1 MMRMHGAFALLLLG
15 VSGAAGT
22 NTHYD
27 STRMWSHSNVNYGS
41 QAAHM
46 GDPGT
51 RGFKDPAQEL
61 LPKVKGDTQRAAS
74 GATLVQSITTVGED
88 GWSTAKANGN
98 PSSVHLGADI
108 GKGVVGSDTNGDSW
122 YFLAPGDK
130 FAGDLSQAYNG
141 QLSLTLVHAE
151 TPSGGS
157 VKREPDVI
165 LEASCGHSLMLYNFA
180 SKSGDLSVMLN
191 EDAGWID
198 SRTKSAPGAMDFLG
212 VLSHLS
218 AVKVR
223 GGYYAGAESTRLSS
237 VSITAGK
244 AWYPCCTL
252 DGTVDLCQK
261 KPSSYYNPEG
271 LKFYCEGHMYK
282 PVKVTRV
289 TPRFGRRT
297 GGSIVTVTGEN
308 FGLSGSSPIVR
319 INGRACQRT
328 YYAPSVVHDHSEYE
342 LYSSVAN
349 MYALTGTGDSVVG
362 ASSPAGNAL
371 INAYNSA
378 TDSMKQQ
385 YPEHCWN
392 GMQDDGSDKGFN
404 YGTAASA
411 KYINQGETGIDT
423 GGPCFPEH
431 CSSCPVPSANS
442 ANLKNLG
449 SNARCSAG
457 NQIAAVSSGTCK
469 GRGSDVALCAFNF
482 PYLKYPA
489 LCPEDAPYSSRLKKA
504 YTAVHYSTAA
514 GFGWAA
520 MNEWADI
527 RRDYGHRRWNKY
539 GMFANVNSKH
549 EAVEGVSRI
558 THANP
563 QMAATAFGKAT
574 VRAGSFIVDNG
585 DSLTVDGA
593 CEVLFG
599 KGVTTSTGLT
609 YDVACGSDPVMRVT
623 AIADRDDDGDGV
635 FDFCALTITAATAGA
650 TPGELGANAPGTA
663 GKAETTCQAGST
675 VSLSG
680 TAVPSFAST
689 SKVVNVEDAVGLCGL
704 NFKPLGTAETD
715 ANDYTVDTDDLEDR
729 VQGVTTAAAAYDQA
743 AAATVLDVKSVY
755 DLLGA
760 ETTGVV
766 ECGGTIFTVSAATR
780 PDEANPNRLTVADV
794 GAAAAAVTKCHTG
807 ATVKRLWSITMK
819 TDFTDKEDEYFHP
832 LGAVGES
839 DLDSFGTPT
848 FDNPA
853 YVMLYDKTAGGE
865 INGEIVKVVGVAQP
879 KLIVAERGS
888 FGSPII
894 KHAAALTKQAVAVEV
909 CRGAAISI
917 GPAAATGGNRFTAAV
932 SANAEC
938 QGYDG
943 PTTTDGRHCR
953 LRVATSAEL
962 LNTVRVGDVTRRVA
976 QGRTTCTTN
985 FKDADPSLVV
995 ADAAALMA
1003 VQAVQKPGLGELVDA
1018 NFFVSCGGDTTL
1030 QVTAV
1035 NYATNTLT
1043 VTGATANALGG
1054 TAGDPGACNAGDV
1067 VTVVRGVAE
1076 LDADAAAAEIVIKGR
1091 CEYLLGGP
1099 PVKQT
1104 PDGAAVNLDI
1114 TSRAITL
1121 TCGSLATKTI
1131 ITVTH
1136 VKQYVLATDKCTLT
1150 VTTDTTGGD
1159 CTTAGGK
1166 YIYNAAFGTFPAHQE
1181 YTTTFDVL
1189 SKAELATSDAAE
1201 FSRYRYIKVD
1211 NEIMRILDLADGD
1224 TAEATGGYER
1234 LTVAR
1239 AQLGTHA
1246 AAHDRDAV
1254 VTLLPRMTELSQ
1266 AVAKDAATLYFPS
1279 QADLISNNVNVG
1291 QEVAAE
1297 NPSAGRQIGGTI
1309 TAYYIKVDDEI
1320 MKVTMSRAVGMLA
1333 AADGATLTVL
1343 RAQKGTLATAHAA
1356 GATVYVLGCMDGD
1369 ETGSNCGG
1377 SCKPCSAPAKGGPV
1391 QQEKLICV
1399 TPAGDSGAGPSGQ
1412 AAGDLSVTVEA
1423 SPGPRESPF
1432 RARMAPGLTGWLDQA
1447 ASAVS
1452 CISEQNRGFQYGA
1465 HDFVWGVHFASATQA
1480 EEVKVLDMAVDHN
1493 TGETYM
1499 VGTMMGTITLQGK
1512 HIAMNKKMLGKL
1524 TVEPNTA
1531 TRTYLAGTAG
1541 ASPGNTD
1548 KIQIATVIQ
1557 DTEMVGA
1564 TVITTASGGT
1574 VGAQCKG
1581 TVLSSLNANNEL
1593 TLDGFKR
1600 TKDADCADFAD
1611 APLYRVYNGK
1621 LSFIAKFSKDGRPV
1635 WLNKVDAESTV
1646 ADVMGQVEI
1655 SSISVDPAAGT
1666 HYVVGTYSDGLVATA
1681 PAAVAERIK
1690 LNIYSVGAATRTAP
1704 KDAPATSIQT
1714 VAPDT
1719 YGQQNTA
1726 AGLVEGVKYQE
1737 GFMIK
1742 YSSAGQYLSSEF
1754 IKGVAAAQQ
1763 LVVENLKVRSFKAS
1777 TSNVI
1782 NTQMP
1787 KDGPA
1792 PTEPTHTSRNEV
1804 EYDRGVAVSAT
1815 QGGGTEERS
1824 TIVLATSA
1832 ATYFQGA
1839 GQDLAAVGTL
1849 MDDWYNGLTITITC
1863 GKGMGQSRKIQDYSA
1878 ATRTA
1883 YVQPHWS
1890 GNGEMTPD
1898 ATSCYTISGKPSSH
1912 VHGEHWANGG
1922 IYVTGR
1928 LVNVPA
1934 AAGTV
1939 CFGQMPDVYRDS
1951 GAAATGIP
1959 VCAQF
1964 AGLVANEELNFIAQY
1979 DNSLRTFWVRFLYDG
1994 DKATTMA
2001 GAGDITAVTTM
2012 DDMVFVT
2019 GTYGYHASATSN
2031 VVLRLQNC
2039 TFDSATVAQAPPA
2052 NTEPT
2057 VTTLKKLCRTQAVVR
2072 TANTAINQLL
2082 PGETVQKLES
2092 GSDTFVGVVANGN
2105 SDYIVEN
2112 TVAEDYVDVGTAAF
2126 AADPT
2131 KGLMFTAAYDGSGRL
2146 VWYHYTGHH
2155 GKNDATVAADLLIQP
2170 TAMTHVVPA
2179 IGNKPLSGYWKTL
2192 SDTERRWTSR
2202 GQPGDA
2208 TAAKDVASER
2218 VDSATVK
2225 GGFIY
2230 IVGTIKSNADDQYAD
2245 FGVTKYPL
2253 ECSNGKTLGQKG
2265 QDLRK
2270 LDVAPCAGKLQSRK
2284 GAGNANTDVFLVKLA
2299 ARGAPRSDWAS
2310 SEYGTAN
2317 IQPAVQWIRRT
2328 GLEDFDD
2335 AATGVAVHDLT
2346 GAVFVT
2352 GTYKASLATKYQ
2364 GSDLGEKRYLAA
2376 TGNDGGNTY
2385 VATPSAAGLLNQG
2398 DDVFGLQ
2405 AAGRVNA
2412 IGCPMQ
2418 RAAPAGEHEE
2428 RLGLTGVPDCTFYS
2442 HAKSAATTTGFVV
2455 KFNDNGDETQR
2466 GNKNSKFQKSITGF
2480 VTTSVATFATSIAPC
2495 PAGGG
2500 DRNTHVLTGAD
2511 NCATSPRGCSCLL
2524 LTPTSKTAGVF
2535 DTTAA
2540 SGMRVRITSGKAAGY
2555 EGIISAY
2562 EDTAQGTD
2570 PKAYAFF
2577 TIPALPEMPD
2587 EHSQFVLQPWN
2598 NLQPNIHLQTCTAT
2612 SGMGCAAYGVEWAK
2626 TIGWPVGQAK
2636 VTPNNPTNVE
2646 AGVKGRW
2653 TAVGTG
2659 GGTATTATNLELAVA
2674 DEVTTTTYYNG
2685 YWVELTTQ
2693 TAAQVALAGTKAEA
2707 VARVTLYAVS
2717 DNAGNGGHLTI
2728 ACPDIPAGCP
2738 VATYYR
2744 LIAKTAATTG
2754 VADLPSEGTRQQ
2766 SVPQSVMM
2774 MDSDVYIGGWFKGF
2788 DRFRFGIEGV
2798 DETVG
2803 YRSVGDDTWETYL
2816 VKLSD

>member
-1 MMRMHGAFALLLLG
+1 
-15 VSGAAGT
+15 
-22 NTHYD
+22 
-27 STRMWSHSNVNYGS
+27 
-41 QAAHM
+41 
-46 GDPGT
+46 
-51 RGFKDPAQEL
+51 
-61 LPKVKGDTQRAAS
+61 
-74 GATLVQSITTVGED
+74 
-88 GWSTAKANGN
+88 
-98 PSSVHLGADI
+98 
-108 GKGVVGSDTNGDSW
+108 
-122 YFLAPGDK
+122 
-130 FAGDLSQAYNG
+130 
-141 QLSLTLVHAE
+141 
-151 TPSGGS
+151 
-157 VKREPDVI
+157 
-165 LEASCGHSLMLYNFA
+165 
-180 SKSGDLSVMLN
+180 
-191 EDAGWID
+191 
-198 SRTKSAPGAMDFLG
+198 MDFLG

-223 GGYYAGAESTRLSS
+223 GGFYAGAESTRLSS
-237 VSITAGK
+237 VTITAGK

-271 LKFYCEGHMYK
+271 LKFYCEGHLYK

-289 TPRFGRRT
+289 MPRFGRRT
-297 GGSIVTVTGEN
+297 GGSIVTVIGEN
-308 FGLSGSSPIVR
+308 FGLSGSNPIVR

-328 YYAPSVVHDHSEYE
+328 YYAPSVVRDHSEYE
-342 LYSSVAN
+342 LYSSDGTVGNRIAN
-349 MYALTGTGDSVVG
+349 MYALTGTGDNVVG

-404 YGTAASA
+404 YGTAASP

-431 CSSCPVPSANS
+431 CSSCTKPSANS

-449 SNARCSAG
+449 SNGRCSAG
-457 NQIAAVSSGTCK
+457 NQMVAVASGSCK
-469 GRGSDVALCAFNF
+469 GRGGDATVCPFNF

-504 YTAVHYSTAA
+504 YTEEHYTNAI
-514 GFGWAA
+514 GGWTDAKSK
-520 MNEWADI
+520 WADI

-539 GMFANVNSKH
+539 GMFGNINSKH
-549 EAVEGVSRI
+549 EAVEGISRI

-563 QMAATAFGKAT
+563 QMATTSFGKTT
-574 VRAGSFIVDNG
+574 VRAGSYIINTGTELLVN
-585 DSLTVDGA
+585 GA
-593 CEVLFG
+593 CNVLFG
-599 KGVTTSTGLT
+599 TETSGT
-609 YDVACGSDPVMRVT
+609 VSCGSDSAMTVT
-623 AIADRDDDGDGV
+623 AVADHDDDGDGV
-635 FDFCALTITAATAGA
+635 NDFCTLTITTG
-650 TPGELGANAPGTA
+650 TSDTVGANAPGTA
-663 GKAETTCQAGST
+663 GVAETTCQAGST
-675 VSLSG
+675 VTN
-680 TAVPSFAST
+680 TATVTNAGWSNAAAVTSFGST
-689 SKVVNVEDAVGLCGL
+689 SKFVNVEDALGLCGL
-704 NFKPLGTAETD
+704 EFKPLGHGETGD
-715 ANDYTVDTDDLEDR
+715 ANDYTVFTADLEDR
-729 VQGVTTAAAAYDQA
+729 VQGVTKVKQA
-743 AAATVLDVKSVY
+743 AALGTGTELEVENIY
-755 DLLGA
+755 DLLG
-760 ETTGVV
+760 ETSVAAAVAGTIVVYV
-766 ECGGTIFTVSAATR
+766 ECGGEILKVTDLKNDLRSDTI
-780 PDEANPNRLTVADV
+780 LTIDAP
-794 GAAAAAVTKCHTG
+794 GAAVPMCHRG
-807 ATVKRLWSITMK
+807 ATVRRLWTVQMK
-819 TDFTDKEDEYFHP
+819 TDPTDVQDEYFH
-832 LGAVGES
+832 ATR
-839 DLDSFGTPT
+839 DLDSFGAPSLT
-848 FDNPA
+848 DPA
-853 YVMLYDKTAGGE
+853 YVMLYDKSANGE
-865 INGEIVKVVGVAQP
+865 VNGEIVKVVGVVAAT
-879 KLIVAERGS
+879 KLLIVSQRGS
-888 FGSPII
+888 FGTPII
-894 KHAAALTKQAVAVEV
+894 KHVAATSKQAVAVEV
-909 CRGAAISI
+909 CRGAAIRI
-917 GPAAATGGNRFTAAV
+917 GPAAATGGNHFTAAV

-938 QGYDG
+938 QAFDG
-943 PTTTDGRHCR
+943 PTATDGRHCFLR
-953 LRVATSAEL
+953 LATSAEL
-962 LNTVRVGDVTRRVA
+962 VKSVHVGDVVRRVA
-976 QGRTTCTTN
+976 QGRTTNTAN
-985 FKDADPSLVV
+985 FKDSDTSLVV

-1003 VQAVQKPGLGELVDA
+1003 VHAVQEPGVGALIDA
-1018 NFFVSCGGDTTL
+1018 KFFVSCGGDTTL

-1043 VTGATANALGG
+1043 VQDADALG
-1054 TAGDPGACNAGDV
+1054 TTPNVAGACNVGDV

-1076 LDADAAAAEIVIKGR
+1076 LSANAGDAATGIVIKGR

-1099 PVKQT
+1099 PVLY
-1104 PDGAAVNLDI
+1104 GAD
-1114 TSRAITL
+1114 TSVQDRAITL
-1121 TCGSLATKTI
+1121 SCGNTATKVIVMAKTANYD
-1131 ITVTH
+1131 V
-1136 VKQYVLATDKCTLT
+1136 ATDLCTIKYD
-1150 VTTDTTGGD
+1150 VGGTTYSQDISGGTCTTGG
-1159 CTTAGGK
+1159 GK
-1166 YIYNAAFGTFPAHQE
+1166 YVYNAAFGTFPAHQE

-1201 FSRYRYIKVD
+1201 FSRFRYIKID
-1211 NEIMRILDLADGD
+1211 NEIMRIVDVADGD
-1224 TAEATGGYER
+1224 TAEESGGYER

-1246 AAHDRDAV
+1246 EAHDRDAV

-1266 AVAKDAATLYFPS
+1266 TVAKDAGTLYLPS
-1279 QADLISNNVNVG
+1279 QADLIANNINVG
-1291 QEVAAE
+1291 QEEAGE
-1297 NPSAGRQIGGTI
+1297 NPTAARQIGGTI

-1320 MKVTMSRAVGMLA
+1320 MKVTMSRAVGMQA
-1333 AADGATLTVL
+1333 SGDGATLTVL

-1399 TPAGDSGAGPSGQ
+1399 TPAGHSGAGPAGQ
-1412 AAGDLSVTVEA
+1412 AAGDLAVTVEA
-1423 SPGPRESPF
+1423 SPGPKESPF
-1432 RARMAPGLTGWLDQA
+1432 RTRMAPGLTGWLDQA

-1465 HDFVWGVHFASATQA
+1465 HDFVWGVHFASVAQA

-1524 TVEPNTA
+1524 TVEPNAA
-1531 TRTYLAGTAG
+1531 TTTYLAGTATQAP
-1541 ASPGNTD
+1541 ASLTEIRLAAGSFATD
-1548 KIQIATVIQ
+1548 G
-1557 DTEMVGA
+1557 DLVGA
-1564 TVITTASGGT
+1564 TVITTVSGGT
-1574 VGAQCKG
+1574 IGAGCKG
-1581 TVLSSLNANNEL
+1581 TVDSSASTNQVLGLASSFERKK
-1593 TLDGFKR
+1593 DGNCG
-1600 TKDADCADFAD
+1600 AFAD
-1611 APLYRVYNGK
+1611 APEYRVYNGK

-1635 WLNKVDAESTV
+1635 WLNKLDTESTV
-1646 ADVMGQVEI
+1646 ATAMGQVEI
-1655 SSISVDPAAGT
+1655 SSVTVDPAAGT
-1666 HYVVGTYSDGLVATA
+1666 HYVVGTYSDGLVATK
-1681 PAAVAERIK
+1681 PANTASRIK
-1690 LNIYSVGAATRTAP
+1690 LNIYSVDAATRVAP
-1704 KDAPATSIQT
+1704 KNTVAASIQT
-1714 VAPDT
+1714 IAADS
-1719 YGQQNTA
+1719 YGQVATA
-1726 AGLVEGVKYQE
+1726 ALEGVKYQE
-1737 GFMIK
+1737 GFLVK
-1742 YSSAGQYLSSEF
+1742 YSSAGQYLSSEV

-1763 LVVENLKVRSFKAS
+1763 LVVENLKVRSFKAT
-1777 TSNVI
+1777 TSNII

-1792 PTEPTHTSRNEV
+1792 PTESTHTSRNEV

-1839 GQDLAAVGTL
+1839 GQDLAAVGTV

-1863 GKGMGQSRKIQDYSA
+1863 GKGMGQSRKIQDYDA

-1898 ATSCYTISGKPSSH
+1898 ATSCYSISGKPSSH

-1928 LVNVPA
+1928 IINVA
-1934 AAGTV
+1934 ATASATV
-1939 CFGQMPDVYRDS
+1939 CFGQMPDAYRDS
-1951 GAAATGIP
+1951 GAPSTGIP

-1964 AGLVANEELNFIAQY
+1964 AGTVAGDELNFIAQY

-1994 DKATTMA
+1994 STAGGNIMA

-2019 GTYGYHASATSN
+2019 GTYGYHPSATAN
-2031 VVLRLQNC
+2031 VVLRFQNC
-2039 TFDSATVAQAPPA
+2039 TFDSATVSQGPPA
-2052 NTEPT
+2052 NTQPT
-2057 VTTLKKLCRTQAVVR
+2057 VTTLKKLCRTQAVAR

-2082 PGETVQKLES
+2082 PGENVQQLAA
-2092 GSDTFVGVVANGN
+2092 GDDTFVGVVANGN

-2112 TVAEDYVDVGTAAF
+2112 TVAEDYVDVATTAF
-2126 AADPT
+2126 AAAPT

-2146 VWYHYTGHH
+2146 VWYHYTRGAAH
-2155 GKNDATVAADLLIQP
+2155 NDGTLAGNLLIQP

-2179 IGNKPLSGYWKTL
+2179 VGDKPLTGYWKTL

-2230 IVGTIKSNADDQYAD
+2230 IVGTIKSNADDNYAD

-2253 ECSNGKTLGQKG
+2253 ECSKGKTLGQKG

-2270 LDVAPCAGKLQSRK
+2270 LDVTPCAGKLQSRK
-2284 GAGNANTDVFLVKLA
+2284 GSTANTDVFLVKFA
-2299 ARGAPRSDWAS
+2299 ARGGPRTDWTM
-2310 SEYGTAN
+2310 SEYGTSN
-2317 IQPAVQWIRRT
+2317 VQPAVQWIRRT

-2335 AATGVAVHDLT
+2335 TATGVAVHDLT

-2352 GTYKASLATKYQ
+2352 GTYKASVATKYQ
-2364 GSDLGEKRYLAA
+2364 GSDLGEKRYLATA
-2376 TGNDGGNTY
+2376 GNDGGNTY
-2385 VATPSAAGLLNQG
+2385 VATPSASNLANSG

-2442 HAKSAATTTGFVV
+2442 HAGSLATTTGFVV

-2480 VTTSVATFATSIAPC
+2480 VTTSVVGFATSIAPC
-2495 PAGGG
+2495 QGTG
-2500 DRNTHVLTGAD
+2500 DQTKHVLTGNG

-2524 LTPTSKTAGVF
+2524 LTPTSKTDGTV
-2535 DTTAA
+2535 DTTVVD
-2540 SGMRVRITSGKAAGY
+2540 GMRVRITSGKAAGY
-2555 EGIISAY
+2555 EGIISRFKNA
-2562 EDTAQGTD
+2562 AQGT
-2570 PKAYAFF
+2570 AYVLY

-2587 EHSQFVLQPWN
+2587 EHSEFVLQPWN
-2598 NLQPNIHLQTCTAT
+2598 NLQPNIHLKTCTAT

-2626 TIGWPVGQAK
+2626 TVGWSIGQAK
-2636 VTPNNPTNVE
+2636 VTPGNPTNIE
-2646 AGVKGRW
+2646 AGVKGPW
-2653 TAVGTG
+2653 TKVGTG
-2659 GGTATTATNLELAVA
+2659 GAAASAISLPLAVA
-2674 DEVTTTTYYNG
+2674 DEVTTTSFYTG
-2685 YWVELTTQ
+2685 YWVELSTQ
-2693 TAAQVALAGTKAEA
+2693 TDLVAAAAGTNAEA
-2707 VARVTLYAVS
+2707 VARVTVYTVA

-2738 VATYYR
+2738 TTVTRYR
-2744 LIAKTAATTG
+2744 LIAKSSTTTAIG
-2754 VADLPSEGTRQQ
+2754 DLESKGTYQQ
-2766 SVPQSVMM
+2766 SMPQAVTM